1 MGSSFSFPS
10 ISPSSSPSS
19 SSSTSTRPF
28 IVSVE
33 GNIGS
38 GKSTFVEFLKKEI
51 QKGNDSDSEKRK
63 IVFLQEP
70 VDEWTTITDKEGET
84 ILSKF
89 YKDQVEYAFPF
100 QMMAYI
106 SRLALL
112 KKSVQ
117 ENPGAIIITERC
129 LITDRNVFAKMLYD
143 ENKIEEVNYQIY
155 QKWFDVFYND
165 YPISKYIY
173 LQTTPKIAHERVTKR
188 NREGETI
195 PYEYLHSCHSYH
207 ENWLMNEEYGKVMTI
222 NANSDET
229 KMKEWTEKVKGIL
242 DEN

>member
-1 MGSSFSFPS
+1 MGSSFST
-10 ISPSSSPSS
+10 SSSS
-19 SSSTSTRPF
+19 SSSTLTPKPF
-28 IVSVE
+28 IVSLE

-51 QKGNDSDSEKRK
+51 QKGNDTDNGKRK

-70 VDEWTTITDKEGET
+70 VDEWSKVTDKEGET

-112 KKSVQ
+112 KKTVQ

-129 LITDRNVFAKMLYD
+129 LITDRNVFAKMLYH
-143 ENKIEEVNYQIY
+143 ENKIEEVNYKIY
-155 QKWFDVFYND
+155 QKWFDTFYYD
-165 YPISKYIY
+165 YPISKYVY
-173 LQTTPKIAHERVTKR
+173 LQTAPTTAYKRVKMR
-188 NREGETI
+188 NRQGEII
-195 PYEYLHSCHSYH
+195 PYSYLVTCHSYH
-207 ENWLMNEEYGKVMTI
+207 ENWLMNEKYGNVI
-222 NANSDET
+222 IIDANSDET
-229 KMKEWTEKVKGIL
+229 SMKKWTEKVKGIL
-242 DEN
+242 EEQN